1 MSRLTTNSYVFS
13 SKSHVLLDLQ
23 LSSLDGLA
31 TLSVLHLYGVA
42 TLASQLT
49 TNSNVLTD

>member
-13 SKSHVLLDLQ
+13 SNSHVLLDLQ

-42 TLASQLT
+42 TFASQLT